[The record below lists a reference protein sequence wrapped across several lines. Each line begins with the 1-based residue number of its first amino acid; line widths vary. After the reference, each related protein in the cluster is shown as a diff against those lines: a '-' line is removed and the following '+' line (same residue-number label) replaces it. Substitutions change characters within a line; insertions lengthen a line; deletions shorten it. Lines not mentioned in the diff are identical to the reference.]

1 VTPIEVRACKDV
13 DEMVAAT
20 GAIAEYGA
28 WPLSRE
34 DVERGLRIHP
44 LDRLVAALDDG
55 RIVGG
60 SGSFPFE
67 MTVPGATVSTAGVTA
82 VGVLPTHRR
91 RGVLTAMTRAQLD
104 DVHRRGEPLA
114 ALFASNERIY
124 GRFGYGLAHLMGEI
138 QLPRE
143 RSGFARPLE
152 LLGRVR
158 IVDPAEALELLP
170 PIWEQLRPET
180 PGMLSRSR
188 EWWEVRVIQD
198 RAERRSPGTGPKR
211 FSVLEIDG
219 QVAGYAIY
227 RHAPKWE
234 QGTETGSLNV
244 IEAFALDPQATAEL
258 WRYLCDIE
266 WVATINSWMLPLDH
280 PLFFLLAEPSLMR
293 FRIGDGLWVRL
304 VDVGAAL
311 SARSYA
317 ADGEIVFEVED
328 AFCPWNA
335 GRWKLEGGLAKSTRA
350 AAGLACDVMGLGS
363 VYLGGFTFRQLVRS
377 GRIEELE
384 PGAAAR
390 ADGLFRTDRAPW
402 CPENF

>member
-1 VTPIEVRACKDV
+1 VTAIEVRACRDT
-13 DEMVAAT
+13 DEALAAL

-28 WPLSRE
+28 WSIGRE
-34 DVERGLRIHP
+34 DVERWLRIHP
-44 LDRLVAALDDG
+44 LDRTVAALDDG

-67 MTVPGATVSTAGVTA
+67 MTVPGATVATAGVTA

-91 RGVLTAMTRAQLD
+91 RGVLTAMTRVQLD
-104 DVHRRGEPLA
+104 DVHERGEPVA
-114 ALFASNERIY
+114 ALFASSERIY
-124 GRFGYGLAHLMGEI
+124 GRFGYGLASLMGEM

-152 LLGRVR
+152 RRGRIRTVEA
-158 IVDPAEALELLP
+158 AEALELFP
-170 PIWEQLRPET
+170 PIWEQVRPET

-188 EWWEVRVIQD
+188 DWWELRIL
-198 RAERRSPGTGPKR
+198 REPERRPPGSGPKR
-211 FSVLEIDG
+211 FAVMESDSRVG
-219 QVAGYAIY
+219 GYAVY

-244 IEAFALDPQATAEL
+244 IEVVAADLDAEAEL

-266 WVATINSWMLPLDH
+266 WVGTINAWMLPLDH
-280 PLFFLLAEPSLMR
+280 PLFFLLAEPRRMR
-293 FRIGDGLWVRL
+293 FRVGDGLWVRL

-317 ADGEIVFEVED
+317 ADGAVVFEIED

-335 GRWKLEGGLAKSTRA
+335 GRWKLAEGVAKRTRA
-350 AAGLACDVMGLGS
+350 VADLACDVTALGS

-377 GRIEELE
+377 GRVEELR

-390 ADGLFRTDRAPW
+390 ADGLFHTDRAPW